1 MCGLCGLLGG
11 DFHWASSIQTGL
23 PNRQERFR
31 RVAQANRI
39 LAFYQLRL
47 GDFQGVSYILTT
59 ATGRSEILSDF
70 GQIWRTAELISGR
83 PLDPLD
89 PRLLA
94 ALEEG
99 NS

>member
-11 DFHWASSIQTGL
+11 DFHWSSSIQTGL
-23 PNRQERFR
+23 PNRQERYQ

-47 GDFQGVSYILTT
+47 GDFQGVSYVLTT
-59 ATGRSEILSDF
+59 ATGRSEIVSDL

-83 PLDPLD
+83 ALDPLD
-89 PRLLA
+89 SRLLA
-94 ALEEG
+94 ALEG
-99 NS
+99 RSS

>member
-23 PNRQERFR
+23 PNRQERYQ

-47 GDFQGVSYILTT
+47 GDFQGVSYVLTT
-59 ATGRSEILSDF
+59 ATGRSEIVSDL

-83 PLDPLD
+83 ALDPLD
-89 PRLLA
+89 SRLLA
-94 ALEEG
+94 ALEG
-99 NS
+99 RSS

>member
-11 DFHWASSIQTGL
+11 DFHWASSNQTGL

-47 GDFQGVSYILTT
+47 EDFQGVSYILTT

-70 GQIWRTAELISGR
+70 GQIWRTAEVISGR

-94 ALEEG
+94 ALEGG